1 MRKILL
7 ALSFLLLLSFNAFAA
22 SDIIATYKYSDGSMM
37 TLCTRDAQHVR
48 MDTSPTSYM
57 LLKGNKVYGVNKGD
71 DGSWQVMDMDQMQNL
86 GGMSSMFGGGATS
99 TTEYEVRYEKT
110 GKSEKVAG
118 YSGAVYKAVTYENGK
133 VVSRDDIVLCSHS
146 NIKKLSDGWAAIA
159 ARMGQSMGQ
168 QMAASIEQ
176 SAKEAKKMGYGGML
190 RYGNQMRLSNLQVK
204 NLNSS
209 YYELPAG
216 AQVVD
221 IQAPPQQSSNEDMGL
236 DDDAKD
242 IGHHTKEATK
252 DEIKSGISDVIGNIF
267 N

>member
-1 MRKILL
+1 MRKVILVL
-7 ALSFLLLLSFNAFAA
+7 TFVLLLSFNAHAA

-118 YSGAVYKAVTYENGK
+118 YNGTVYKAVTYEDGK
-133 VVSRDDIVLCSHS
+133 VVSRDEIVLSSHS
-146 NIKKLSDGWAAIA
+146 NIKKLSDGWASIA

-168 QMAASIEQ
+168 QMAQSLEQ
-176 SAKEAKKMGYGGML
+176 SAKEAKKLGYGGML

-209 YYELPAG
+209 YYDLPAG

-221 IQAPPQQSSNEDMGL
+221 IQNPSQQSSNDDMGL
-236 DDDAKD
+236 GDDAKD
-242 IGHHTKEATK
+242 IGHDAKEATK
-252 DEIKSGISDVIGNIF
+252 DEIKSDIRGVISDIF